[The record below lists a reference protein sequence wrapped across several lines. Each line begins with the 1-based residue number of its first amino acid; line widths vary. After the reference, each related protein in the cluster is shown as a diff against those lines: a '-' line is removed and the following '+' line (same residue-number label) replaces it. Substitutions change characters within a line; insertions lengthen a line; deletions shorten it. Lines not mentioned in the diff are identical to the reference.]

1 MTMSNSAMV
10 NYIKMSPN
18 FTKMTNKKN
27 VGIIIHHMAGN
38 LSVQTCGELFAKT
51 SRQASSNYGVN
62 HKDVGLYVD
71 ESQRA
76 WTTGSREVD
85 SQAVT
90 IEVANNGGAP
100 DWPIADDTL
109 DTLIKLCIDICKR
122 NGIPKLVWIDDKE
135 SRKHFKNG
143 ANICYHSDVQAT
155 TCPGPTLKKLIVE
168 KIIPTVNER
177 LFNSNNEPDDSR
189 IRYNVQIGSY
199 KLKANAEAQL
209 QKAKNAGF
217 TDAFIKEINI

>member
-1 MTMSNSAMV
+1 MSNSNMV
-10 NYIKMSPN
+10 TYTKMSPN

-38 LSVQTCGELFAKT
+38 LSVQTCGELFAKPT
-51 SRQASSNYGVN
+51 RQASSNYGVD

-76 WTTGSREVD
+76 WTTGSKEVD
-85 SQAVT
+85 QQAVT
-90 IEVANNGGAP
+90 IEVANSGGAP

-122 NGIPKLVWIDDKE
+122 NGIPKLVWVEDKE

-155 TCPGPTLKKLIVE
+155 ACPGPTLKKLIVE
-168 KIIPTVNER
+168 KIIPTVNHE
-177 LFNSNNEPDDSR
+177 LFNNNNEGDDSH

-199 KLKANAEAQL
+199 KLKENAERQL
-209 QKAKNAGF
+209 EKAKAAGF
-217 TDAFIKEINI
+217 VDAFIKEVKV